1 MQIKSKFEFFHLIS
15 TSNVKLKYKQTYW
28 RKNWKHSF
36 FLKVTFFWG
45 TFSDQQFLDWFECI
59 FTFFLTVSY
68 YDKNIQSWMRLLML
82 FKSPISQWCICNYK
96 IIILQKIKWMGAA
109 LQQKNLSGLSLNS
122 RRVSY
127 IVIGR
132 YVIARYAV

>member
-28 RKNWKHSF
+28 RKNWKHYF
-36 FLKVTFFWG
+36 FFKVTFFCG
-45 TFSDQQFLDWFECI
+45 TFSDQQFLDGFECI
-59 FTFFLTVSY
+59 VTFFLTVSY

-96 IIILQKIKWMGAA
+96 IIYICHYIIWVLHEEHFALLIDKRLSQKFNK
-109 LQQKNLSGLSLNS
+109 
-122 RRVSY
+122 Y
-127 IVIGR
+127 IWNFK
-132 YVIARYAV
+132 